1 MVTHDIGLK
10 NYATKVV
17 RMLDGKIHK
26 IEENSVEN
34 RREHLHALRQVVDE
48 YKEIEQAKNNGVNQ
62 DNLGVREGK
71 TIFLKGFNKNFFKVR
86 KREMKSRI
94 IIKILNLMKSRLS
107 LNSNLESLLIM
118 QRLLFQK
125 ENSK

>member
-26 IEENSVEN
+26 IEENSIEN

-48 YKEIEQAKNNGVNQ
+48 YKEIEQAKNNGLNP

-71 TIFLKGFNKNFFKVR
+71 TILKRASLNKNFKVR
-86 KREMKSRI
+86 KREMRLMI
-94 IIKILNLMKSRLS
+94 IIRISNLMKLKLS

-118 QRLLFQK
+118 QLLLFQK
-125 ENSK
+125 ENPK

>member
-26 IEENSVEN
+26 IEENSIEN
-34 RREHLHALRQVVDE
+34 RREHLTALRQVVEE
-48 YKEIEQAKNNGVNQ
+48 YKEIEQAKINGVDQ

-71 TIFLKGFNKNFFKVR
+71 IILKG
-86 KREMKSRI
+86 
-94 IIKILNLMKSRLS
+94 
-107 LNSNLESLLIM
+107 
-118 QRLLFQK
+118 LFL
-125 ENSK
+125 